1 MCNCAAGYTGQ
12 VCQTGK
18 IQSSWCFLARPET
31 DTNTNTPCPPPPP
44 HLGSTILNRFSS
56 TVWTFQHYLDHVAV
70 LWIPFPVCF
79 VIDINECVSNP
90 CENGGACNDELNAYT
105 CTCIAGY
112 TGPECQQGEIISE
125 CLDMPTGTFTHD
137 LSQRLHAC
145 TGNRSTL
152 KGHSGFIFDAEFS
165 MPRRR

>member
-1 MCNCAAGYTGQ
+1 M
-12 VCQTGK
+12 
-18 IQSSWCFLARPET
+18 
-31 DTNTNTPCPPPPP
+31 
-44 HLGSTILNRFSS
+44 
-56 TVWTFQHYLDHVAV
+56 
-70 LWIPFPVCF
+70 
-79 VIDINECVSNP
+79 IDINECVSNP

-152 KGHSGFIFDAEFS
+152 THRFTVTASPASVIGPSTIGIQKSCKLVFCWDESYTIAEHRWPEAKVPGPIPGGDGQFSSDFPFSIPSTYESFIW
-165 MPRRR
+165 